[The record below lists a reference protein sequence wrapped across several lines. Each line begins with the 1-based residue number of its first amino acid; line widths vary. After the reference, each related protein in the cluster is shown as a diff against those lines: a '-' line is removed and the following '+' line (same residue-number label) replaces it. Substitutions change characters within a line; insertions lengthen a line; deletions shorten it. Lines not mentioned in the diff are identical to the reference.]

1 MEFKTALFY
10 AFAAIMILAATRVI
24 TARNPVHAALFLV
37 LAFFSAAGIWMLLEA
52 EFLAIVLVLVYVGA
66 VMVLF
71 LFVVMMLDIDTGR
84 LRENFWSYLPVASF
98 VGVII
103 VLEMAAVLWKSF
115 LSFDT
120 QAVAAGNIGGTKELG
135 ILIFTKYVYGFE
147 IAAAILLV
155 AIVAAVALTLRKRK
169 DTKHFDPADAV
180 RVKRNDRLKIVKI
193 APVNQRA
200 IDAANVETAAARGQV
215 DTGSAENKETP

>member
-10 AFAAIMILAATRVI
+10 VFSAVMVLAALRVI

-193 APVNQRA
+193 APV
-200 IDAANVETAAARGQV
+200 TTRGQV
-215 DTGSAENKETP
+215 EAGSAENKETP